1 MSVMKYFV
9 VAAGVLLVPISAWA
23 DSHATEAEAETEA
36 SEIEVT
42 QPIAMKIEAD
52 LEAAAKV
59 FQKNCRACHG
69 NKAQGASSYPKLSD
83 KDPVYIAEKLE
94 LYRAGTRIGP
104 NSVLMIGAA
113 KKLSDE
119 DIVNLAVYVATAFD

>member
-1 MSVMKYFV
+1 MKCFV
-9 VAAGVLLVPISAWA
+9 VVAGVFLVSFSALA
-23 DSHATEAEAETEA
+23 DSHATEAGTEA
-36 SEIEVT
+36 SDIEVT
-42 QPIAMKIEAD
+42 QPIAMKMEAD

-59 FQKNCRACHG
+59 FKKNCRACHG

-83 KDPVYIAEKLE
+83 KDPVYISEKLE

-104 NSVLMIGAA
+104 NSALMIGAA

-119 DIVNLAVYVATAFD
+119 DIVNLSIYVATAFD